1 MALTATIIKA
11 ELQVADMDRH
21 YYQSHSL
28 TLAQHPSETEERL
41 MLRVLVFGLHASESL
56 AFTKGLSSEDE
67 PDIWQKNLTDEIDL
81 WIELGQPSEK
91 RLRKAC
97 GRARQVLVY
106 TYGRNTVEPWWKQ
119 IQPQLSRFDNLSVF
133 YIPPTI
139 TKALALS
146 ASRNMSVQVNV
157 QEKEISWLCKEECVT
172 FTPDVLYPKVE

>member
-21 YYQSHSL
+21 YYQQHSL

-41 MLRVLVFGLHASESL
+41 MLRLVVFALHASETL
-56 AFTKGLSSEDE
+56 AFTKGLSSDDE
-67 PDIWQKNLTDEIDL
+67 PDIWQKNLTDEIEL

-97 GRARQVLVY
+97 GRARQVMVY

-119 IQPQLSRFDNLSVF
+119 VQPQLSRFDNLSVF
-133 YIPPTI
+133 YIPPAI
-139 TKALALS
+139 TKALAAS
-146 ASRNMSVQVNV
+146 AGRQVDIQINI
-157 QEKEISWLCKEECVT
+157 QDQEISWHSKNESVS
-172 FTPDVLYPKVE
+172 FTLEKMHPKTE

>member
-1 MALTATIIKA
+1 MALTATIMKA

-21 YYQSHSL
+21 YYQQHSL

-41 MLRVLVFGLHASESL
+41 MLRLLVFAMHASESL
-56 AFTKGLSSEDE
+56 AFTKGLSSDDE
-67 PDIWQKNLTDEIDL
+67 PDIWQKNLTDEIEL

-97 GRARQVLVY
+97 GRSRKVRVY

-119 IQPQLSRFDNLSVF
+119 IEPQLSRFPNLSIF

-139 TKALALS
+139 TKALATS
-146 ASRNMSVQVNV
+146 AGRQVDIQV
-157 QEKEISWLCKEECVT
+157 TIQDQEISWHGKGESVSFIPEIMH
-172 FTPDVLYPKVE
+172 PKMQ